1 MIHLPHDTSTVR
13 AGWDFGANGGR
24 FARGETEAAKA
35 FFAEHGFVVFD
46 DVMLDD
52 ENAAAKDA
60 LRADLQEINPSTAAI
75 GDLSGFAEGDLPT
88 SPNHTFRTTCNMA
101 FGRFA
106 RYVRNHDGVR
116 SVFAAMHGVRP
127 AELGCSWDNPFY
139 TPRSDGAVAKRA
151 TQLHWDRNAYYAGE
165 RAPMADELCVQG
177 VYYATPTSMSTPSFV
192 LVPGSSHRWRALC
205 ECESNPSKRGAR
217 VLNYLP
223 LSELDAADVARAR
236 LAPCVR
242 VHVPA
247 RSLLLWDSKTLHG
260 NAPAIETS
268 RGGGVGRVA
277 FAICYGPVSMRS
289 AAVHKEALLK
299 GLAGI
304 RTTHHP
310 AIMLAHDKQCVTAVP
325 RGALFTAASRLSV
338 ATAASHPRSPHAAS
352 NAAHRASHRASRRSG
367 YPASFV
373 QNDEPNAA
381 LRPLHIALNAAVTEL
396 EFASMAARSA
406 PSEEARRQ
414 LAALSLGAMQRAVF
428 ESYWADESRAR
439 CAPNYFELLLRF
451 KTTDLRRL
459 MHPDASRAQGTH
471 RSERA
476 EADVKATTAL

>member
-1 MIHLPHDTSTVR
+1 MRKTAVAHDTATVR
-13 AGWDFGANGGR
+13 VAWDFGANGGR
-24 FARGETEAAKA
+24 FAREDTDAAKA

-46 DVMLDD
+46 DVMSDD
-52 ENAAAKDA
+52 ENATAKDA
-60 LRADLQEINPSTAAI
+60 LLRDLQEINPSTAAI
-75 GDLSGFAEGDLPT
+75 GDLSGFTERDLPT

-116 SVFAAMHGVRP
+116 DVFAAMHEVQP

-139 TPRSDGAVAKRA
+139 TPRRDGAVAKRA
-151 TQLHWDRNAYYAGE
+151 TQLHWDRNAYYAGA

-177 VYYATPTSMSTPSFV
+177 VYYATPTSRSTPSFV
-192 LVPGSSHRWRALC
+192 LVPGSSHRWLSLC
-205 ECESNPSKRGAR
+205 ESESNPSKRGAR

-223 LSELDAADVARAR
+223 LSELDAADVARAE

-242 VHVPA
+242 IHVPA
-247 RSLLLWDSKTLHG
+247 RTLLLWDSKSLHG

-268 RGGGVGRVA
+268 RDGGGGGSSGVGRVA

-310 AIMLAHDKQCVTAVP
+310 GIMLAHDK
-325 RGALFTAASRLSV
+325 
-338 ATAASHPRSPHAAS
+338 H
-352 NAAHRASHRASRRSG
+352 G

-381 LRPLHIALNAAVTEL
+381 LRPLHIALNPCVGER
-396 EFASMAARSA
+396 EFASMVARSA
-406 PSEEARRQ
+406 PTEEARRQ
-414 LAALSLGAMQRAVF
+414 LAAMGLGSLQHAVY
-428 ESYWADESRAR
+428 ESYWAGASRAR
-439 CAPNYFELLLRF
+439 GHPNYFELLLQF
-451 KTTDLRRL
+451 TAGDLRRL
-459 MHPDASRAQGTH
+459 MHPDASRVQGTH
-471 RSERA
+471 RSEK
-476 EADVKATTAL
+476 ADEKKVTTAL